1 MMLSYG
7 PRAFRDRHE
16 AGKLLAAR
24 LLQYR
29 NRPDVL
35 VMAIPRGG
43 VPVAYEVATAL
54 AAPLDVVVVRKLG
67 LPAQPE
73 LAMGAI
79 ASGGVRVL
87 NPDVVRALRIPDR
100 VIDSVVA
107 REIVEVERRELM
119 YRGDWRGVDPSGL
132 TVILVDDGL
141 ATGSSM
147 RAAIAALRAR
157 GAASVVVAV
166 PVGPP
171 STCREITELADD
183 FVCPNQPASLVAV
196 GEWYEDFSQTTDEE
210 VRELLG
216 ESRATG
222 AAVVQPASGVD

>member
-1 MMLSYG
+1 MLSFG
-7 PRAFRDRHE
+7 PRPFRDRHE
-16 AGKLLAAR
+16 AGQRLAAR
-24 LLQYR
+24 LVQYR

-43 VPVAYEVATAL
+43 VPVAYEVAAAL

-87 NPDVVRALRIPDR
+87 NPDVVQALRIPDR
-100 VIDSVVA
+100 IIDSVA
-107 REIVEVERRELM
+107 AQETAELERRERT
-119 YRGDWRGVDPSGL
+119 YRGTSPCVDPSGL

-147 RAAIAALRAR
+147 RAAIAGLRVR
-157 GAASVVVAV
+157 RAASVVVAV
-166 PVGPP
+166 PVGPR
-171 STCREITELADD
+171 STCREIASLADV
-183 FVCPNQPASLVAV
+183 FVCPYQPASFEAV
-196 GEWYEDFSQTTDEE
+196 GQWYKDFAQTTDEE
-210 VRELLG
+210 VRQLL
-216 ESRATG
+216 ESSLEFRSPTTAP
-222 AAVVQPASGVD
+222 PAGRH